1 MSFKDNEDVCYMF
14 DSPELNFTGIF
25 SSFLYIHSL
34 EKYLVFSLLSNFF
47 NFWLQIYFSYL
58 VSKMYL
64 EFLKSKQLSFF
75 VRLLVETVYSLLL
88 VCLFFKVPKREL
100 FSYTKYLWNFN
111 YD

>member
-34 EKYLVFSLLSNFF
+34 EKYLVFSLLSDFF
-47 NFWLQIYFSYL
+47 NFWLLIYSSYL

-75 VRLLVETVYSLLL
+75 VRFGGNSLFTF
-88 VCLFFKVPKREL
+88 VGLFVFQGAKKGVIFLYQIFMEFQL
-100 FSYTKYLWNFN
+100 
-111 YD
+111 